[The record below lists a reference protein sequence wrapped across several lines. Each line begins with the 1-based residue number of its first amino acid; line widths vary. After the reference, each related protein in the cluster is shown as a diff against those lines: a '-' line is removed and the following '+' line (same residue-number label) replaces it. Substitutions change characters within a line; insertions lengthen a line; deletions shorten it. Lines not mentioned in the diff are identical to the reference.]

1 MSIENDSK
9 PFWETFKPYFLS
21 KGIKISGNIILSD
34 KEGVTLKEMEFER
47 DFNIHFQWMTS
58 SLGLLK
64 WPDSSDFLN
73 ELDPVKRIVNKYKNH
88 PSIKEIKTKY
98 FTVKPFSIRLVTP
111 KDVVDVVSTLVD
123 TKSSCGEIS
132 LRILKEKKI
141 FPQVLCNG

>member
-1 MSIENDSK
+1 
-9 PFWETFKPYFLS
+9 
-21 KGIKISGNIILSD
+21 
-34 KEGVTLKEMEFER
+34 
-47 DFNIHFQWMTS
+47 MTS

-73 ELDPVKRIVNKYKNH
+73 ELDPVKRIVNKYKNN

-98 FTVKPFSIRLVTP
+98 FTVKPFSIRPVTP